1 MWNSRFSSV
10 YLLRLQVVFLYLKL
24 LDMYFGKQPQEDD
37 ADYDKVDNLLSLV
50 KSETTN
56 TPEIPNGSD
65 AAKNHQYSKFDDWA
79 LTYDKN
85 GNTTQKGTQKF
96 YYNYRNQ
103 MVRAVENESTTAE
116 YKYDAMGRRIEKKV
130 GEDTT
135 RYFYSGNQVIEER
148 DASDAILKQF
158 IYGNG
163 IDELLMTAVYE
174 EGVATPYYM
183 HTNRIGSETAVT
195 DENGNVVERISYEAF
210 GKHTITDYKTDPE
223 NPSIV
228 DNSVI
233 GNEILFQGRR
243 YDKETNLY
251 YYRAR
256 S

>member
-1 MWNSRFSSV
+1 DA
-10 YLLRLQVVFLYLKL
+10 YQYDALQRLTEVKYDVP
-24 LDMYFGKQPQEDD
+24 DVAENHAEEHTGKSWK
-37 ADYDKVDNLLSLV
+37 ANYDKVDNLLSLV
-50 KSETTN
+50 KSTGTII
-56 TPEIPNGSD
+56 PEIDTAGD
-65 AAKNHQYSKFDDWA
+65 AAKNHQYSRFDDWA

-116 YKYDAMGRRIEKKV
+116 YKYDVMGRRIEKTV
-130 GEDTT
+130 GSDTT
-135 RYFYSGNQVIEER
+135 RYFYSGHQVIEER
-148 DASDAILKQF
+148 DVSDAILKQF
-158 IYGNG
+158 IYGTG
-163 IDELLMTAVYE
+163 IDELLMTAVYD

-183 HTNRIGSETAVT
+183 HSNRIGSITAVT

-210 GKHTITDYKTDPE
+210 GEHTITDYKTDPG
-223 NPSIV
+223 NPTIV

-251 YYRAR
+251 YYRA
-256 S
+256 